1 MQKLSPGYI
10 FTKFIL
16 FIIFEMI
23 GAGIAFLFLYA
34 AGAGSAPATSR
45 MLAAF
50 IGLAFHSVM
59 TYRTI
64 RSARLDKISPLTYLL
79 GESITAALFLAIA
92 CLALSLMSADV
103 LYSGFGT
110 VLFLPMLG
118 FCYLV
123 KNLYLGLALQL
134 AFTILFTA
142 LCYYLKRRQDPSLL
156 GRAKNTENT

>member
-10 FTKFIL
+10 LTKFIL
-16 FIIFEMI
+16 FSIFELI

-34 AGAGSAPATSR
+34 AGAGDAPATSR

-50 IGLAFHSVM
+50 IGLVFHCVM

-64 RSARLDKISPLTYLL
+64 RSARLDKISASTYLL
-79 GESITAALFLAIA
+79 GEGITAALFLAIA
-92 CLALSLMSADV
+92 CFVLALMGTKV
-103 LYSGFGT
+103 LYSGLGT

-134 AFTILFTA
+134 IFSLLFTA

-156 GRAKNTENT
+156 GRAKHTENK

>member
-16 FIIFEMI
+16 FSIFEII

-34 AGAGSAPATSR
+34 VGAGDAPATSR
-45 MLAAF
+45 MLCAF
-50 IGLAFHSVM
+50 IGLAFHCVM

-64 RSARLDKISPLTYLL
+64 RTARLDKIKAGTFLL
-79 GESITAALFLAIA
+79 GEGITALLFLAIA
-92 CLALSLMSADV
+92 GLVLCLIGGNV
-103 LYSGFGT
+103 LYSGLGA

-134 AFTILFTA
+134 VFTILFTT

-156 GRAKNTENT
+156 GRAKHTENP